1 MGAVADLTVNT
12 EGAAFEL
19 VYYDGS
25 QGWRII
31 TI

>member
-1 MGAVADLTVNT
+1 MGDAADLTINT

-19 VYYDGS
+19 VFYDGS